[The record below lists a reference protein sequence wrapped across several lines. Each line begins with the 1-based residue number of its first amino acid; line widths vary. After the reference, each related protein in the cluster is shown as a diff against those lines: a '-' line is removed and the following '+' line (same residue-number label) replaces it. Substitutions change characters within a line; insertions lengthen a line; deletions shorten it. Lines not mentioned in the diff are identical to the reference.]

1 MKSGKPQ
8 RASSATTSSDA
19 GLLEPARDFD
29 EASLRVERALD
40 QLRRGGMVLVLDD
53 PDRENEGD
61 LIIPASR
68 VTADQMA
75 FILAHG
81 SGFVCVA
88 VDEHRADELGLTL
101 MHPRGA
107 NEESHGTAF
116 TIPVDHTA
124 CGKVGA
130 SAGDRAI
137 TARLLARDGAS
148 SADFVSPGAIFPL
161 RAQPGGVLKR
171 AGHTEAALDLA
182 RLSGHPPAAVL
193 SEVMRDGRMLRPK
206 ELARFAA
213 DHSLP
218 TLCIADLILYR
229 RRRDA
234 IVQRTADTVLPTE
247 HGAFQVIAYQ
257 SVVDGVDHLALT
269 MGTVGPKTLVRVH
282 SECLTGDVLGSRR
295 CDCGQ
300 QLELAI
306 RKIAAFGSGVIV
318 YLRGHEGRGIGLG
331 HKLRAYA
338 LQDTG
343 LDTVDANSAL
353 GLPIDPRDYGVGAA
367 ILADLGVETIR
378 LMTNNPT
385 KITGLAGYGLE
396 VVERVPLLA
405 ECTPES
411 EKYLRAKTSRLRHRL
426 GPELSCSG
434 PEAG

>member
-1 MKSGKPQ
+1 MSIDARVCSAAA
-8 RASSATTSSDA
+8 RADT
-19 GLLEPARDFD
+19 GLFEPARDYE
-29 EASLRVERALD
+29 EASLRVEAALD

-88 VDEHRADELGLTL
+88 LDEQRADELGLRL
-101 MHPRGA
+101 MHPRDA

-124 CGKVGA
+124 SGKVGA

-137 TARLLARDGAS
+137 TARLLARGGAS

-182 RLSGHPPAAVL
+182 RLSGHTPAAVL
-193 SEVMRDGRMLRPK
+193 SEVMRNGRMLRPK
-206 ELARFAA
+206 ELTRFAEE
-213 DHSLP
+213 HHLP

-229 RRRDA
+229 RRQDA
-234 IVQRTADTVLPTE
+234 IVRRTAGAILPTE
-247 HGAFQVIAYQ
+247 HGAFHVIAYQ

-269 MGTVGPKTLVRVH
+269 MGTVGPETLVRVH

-295 CDCGQ
+295 CDCGP
-300 QLELAI
+300 QLELAMK
-306 RKIAAFGSGVIV
+306 KIAALGSGVIV

-353 GLPIDPRDYGVGAA
+353 GLPVDPRDYGVGAA
-367 ILADLGVETIR
+367 ILADLGVETMR

-405 ECTPES
+405 ESTPDNER
-411 EKYLRAKTSRLRHRL
+411 YLQTKTIRLRHRL
-426 GPELSCSG
+426 GPEESSAPG
-434 PEAG
+434 PE